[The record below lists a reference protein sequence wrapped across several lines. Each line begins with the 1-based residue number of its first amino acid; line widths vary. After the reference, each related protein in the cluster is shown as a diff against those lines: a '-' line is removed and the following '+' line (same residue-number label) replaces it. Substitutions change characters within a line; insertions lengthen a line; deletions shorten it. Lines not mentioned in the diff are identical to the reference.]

1 MIGVY
6 KQIFK
11 VADRLGPVEQIAIAG
26 GAVVRFDRAE
36 DIDVFVMDFD
46 MEAAVSQSQ
55 MLAEKLAEE
64 FAGRMEISNNTER
77 MAGYTKNRMLIATVF
92 DALFKK
98 PVQVI
103 ATTFPDAGSIIDS
116 FDLSVHAWAVT
127 RPHYLIGS
135 LVKSTHMNETIKVN
149 RWDTPESTLSRL
161 RKLEDRY
168 GTQAHAAD
176 VMKLEAL
183 IAQENR

>member
-46 MEAAVSQSQ
+46 MEAAMSQSQ

-64 FAGRMEISNNTER
+64 FAGYVQLSGSSER
-77 MAGYTKNRMLIATVF
+77 MAGYTKNRMLIASVL
-92 DALFKK
+92 DAPFKK
-98 PVQVI
+98 PVQII

-116 FDLSVHAWAVT
+116 FDLSVHAWAVIK
-127 RPHYLIGS
+127 PHYLVGS
-135 LVKSTHMNETIKVN
+135 LVNSTHMNEVIRVN
-149 RWDTPESTLSRL
+149 RWDTPESTLARL

-168 GTQAHAAD
+168 GTMAYAVD
-176 VMKLEAL
+176 VARLEHL
-183 IAQENR
+183 IAQEKN

>member
-11 VADRLGPVEQIAIAG
+11 VADRIGPVEQIAIAG

-36 DIDVFVMDFD
+36 DIDVFVMDMD
-46 MEAAVSQSQ
+46 MEAAVSQCQ
-55 MLAEKLAEE
+55 MLLEKLAEE
-64 FAGRMEISNNTER
+64 FAGNVELADQAVRAS
-77 MAGYTKNRMLIATVF
+77 GYSKNRMLIGSVTDV
-92 DALFKK
+92 LFKK
-98 PVQVI
+98 PIQVI

-116 FDLSVHAWAVT
+116 FDLSVHAWAVI
-127 RPHYLIGS
+127 RPHYLVGS
-135 LVKSTHMNETIKVN
+135 LMKSTHMNEVIRVN
-149 RWDTPESTLSRL
+149 RWDTPESTLTRL

-168 GTQAHAAD
+168 GTQANAAD

-183 IAQENR
+183 IAQESR